1 MFFKLKPLAV
11 SVGALLCAGMTNIS
25 MAQQADGGTPVSA
38 DSDATATLDRVRVTG
53 TNIKG
58 AQISGV
64 GPISVIDAEAIERS
78 GAISVETLLQRIPA
92 SAGTAGSQ
100 TSAYWTSDGWG
111 TAQVSLRGL
120 GPSRTLVLV
129 NGRRMV
135 NGGTGA
141 NSAVDL
147 NMIPISMIERIEV
160 LKDGASAIYGADAV
174 AGVVNIITK
183 KAFDGA
189 RLSLK
194 YGQTAEGDGEETAAD
209 LTFGTSDDR
218 GSMVLGVTFNESKAV
233 PMLSRAPCSL
243 AERGGELVCVGNA
256 STIGGRALLAD
267 GSMINFNQAPGGD
280 GDFYEPYDGA
290 IHNQNTNQYL
300 NAVNPVRR
308 YGMFATGDFSLTE
321 STRLFG
327 EFLYTNRRSNQDT
340 APGTVGNFRP
350 IRIAA
355 DHPTNPTGQDLTL
368 VRRNL
373 KEAGMRIASQDVDT
387 FRAVLGLEGV
397 FGETWSWDASMNYGR
412 NTAEDGFTNVVNLD
426 RFDATL
432 DRSRCSTTPG
442 SAIPCADY
450 LGYGDVT
457 QEVIDY
463 IMYTSVNTGGNSL
476 LAFQGNV
483 SGQLFELPAGTVG
496 MAAGIEVRT
505 ERGWRDPDILTR
517 QGIANTNRADAI
529 SGEYKAKEAFVEWH
543 VPLLADVPMFQ
554 RLDMS
559 AALRYSDYEL
569 FGDDTNYKLGLDWQL
584 TDDFKLRATR
594 STAFRIPS
602 IPQLFGGVTT
612 GNLTTTDPC
621 SGWSSMP
628 SSSVVAQNCQ
638 ADGVPV
644 GYTQL
649 GNSVLTFG
657 GGNINLMPEDAD
669 TLTVGMAWTP
679 SFINGLTLTVDYYK
693 IDITN
698 AVASVAGSTKLALC
712 YNTPGLNHPF
722 CADSHFTR
730 NPVTG
735 EINYLSS
742 QPVNASD
749 ETASGIDL
757 GLVWEF
763 GLGDLR
769 ALLDLD
775 VSYLKEY
782 SVRPYEGANL
792 IEYAGKITGGRGSF
806 AHWRGLGSFGLAGDR
821 WSGNYVVQ
829 FIGKAD
835 DINASEGDIG
845 ATVGNLFYH
854 NVQADYSV
862 TEALKIS
869 VGIDNIFDKSAP
881 FIQSWTDANTDTMTY
896 DLLGR
901 RWNARISYRW

>member
-1 MFFKLKPLAV
+1 MRPKLKPLAI
-11 SVGALLCAGMTNIS
+11 SVGALLCAGMTIPAA
-25 MAQQADGGTPVSA
+25 AQQADAATPSSA
-38 DSDATATLDRVRVTG
+38 ADTAATLDAVRVTG
-53 TNIKG
+53 THIKG
-58 AQISGV
+58 AQLSGV
-64 GPISVIDAEAIERS
+64 GPISVIDSEAIERS

-100 TSAYWTSDGWG
+100 TSAYWTADGWG
-111 TAQVSLRGL
+111 TAQVNLRGL
-120 GPSRTLVLV
+120 GASRTLVLL

-183 KAFDGA
+183 TSFDGA
-189 RLSLK
+189 QVSVK

-209 LTFGTSDDR
+209 LTFGTKGDR

-233 PMLSRAPCSL
+233 PMMSRAPCSL

-267 GSMINFNQAPGGD
+267 GTMVNFNQTPGGN
-280 GDFYEPYDGA
+280 GDFYEPYNA
-290 IHNQNTNQYL
+290 ETHNQNTNQYL
-300 NAVNPVRR
+300 NAVNPVQR
-308 YGMFATGDFSLTE
+308 YGMFATGDFNLTDN
-321 STRLFG
+321 TRLYG
-327 EFLYTNRRSNQDT
+327 EFLYTNRSSTQDT
-340 APGTVGNFRP
+340 APGTVGSFRP

-355 DHPTNPTGQDLTL
+355 GHPTNPTGQDLTL

-373 KEAGMRIASQDVDT
+373 KEAGIRLASQDVDT

-397 FGETWSWDASMNYGR
+397 FRETWSWDASMNYGR
-412 NTAEDGFTNVVNLD
+412 NTASDGFTNVVNLD
-426 RFDATL
+426 RFDATM
-432 DRSRCSTTPG
+432 DRTRCGTTPG
-442 SAIPCADY
+442 AAIPCGDY
-450 LGYGDVT
+450 LGYGDLS

-463 IMYTSVNTGGNSL
+463 IMYDSINTGGNSL
-476 LAFQGNV
+476 LSFQGSV
-483 SGQLFELPAGTVG
+483 SGQLFDLPAGTVG
-496 MAAGIEVRT
+496 MAAGIEART
-505 ERGWRDPDILTR
+505 ERGWRDPDILTQ

-529 SGEYKAKEAFVEWH
+529 AGEYKAREAFVEWN
-543 VPLLADVPMFQ
+543 VPLLADMTMFR
-554 RLDMS
+554 RLDLN
-559 AALRYSDYEL
+559 AAVRYSDYEL
-569 FGDDTNYKLGLDWQL
+569 FGDETNYKIGLDWQM
-584 TDDFKLRATR
+584 TDDIKLRATR

-638 ADGVPV
+638 ADGVPA

-649 GNSVLTFG
+649 GNSVLTYG
-657 GGNINLMPEDAD
+657 GGNIDLMPEDAD

-679 SFINGLTLTVDYYK
+679 TFVDGLTLTLDYYR
-693 IDITN
+693 IEISN

-712 YNTPGLNHPF
+712 YNTPGLSHPF

-735 EINYLSS
+735 EIDYLSN

-749 ETASGIDL
+749 ETASGFDL
-757 GLVWEF
+757 GMVWGF

-769 ALLDLD
+769 AIVDLD

-782 SVRPYEGANL
+782 SVRPYVGADL

-806 AHWRGLGSFGLAGDR
+806 AQWRGLGSFSLVGDR

-835 DINASEGDIG
+835 DINASPGDIG
-845 ATVGNLFYH
+845 ATVGNIFYH
-854 NVQADYSV
+854 GVQADYSL
-862 TEALKIS
+862 TDALKLS
-869 VGIDNIFDKSAP
+869 VGVDNLFDKSAP

>member
-1 MFFKLKPLAV
+1 MSLKLKPLAI
-11 SVGALLCAGMTNIS
+11 SIGALLCIGVINAS
-25 MAQQADGGTPVSA
+25 EAQESETTASASA
-38 DSDATATLDRVRVTG
+38 DVPTTLDHVRVTG

-64 GPISVIDAEAIERS
+64 GPVSVIDAEAIERS

-111 TAQVSLRGL
+111 TAQVNLRGL

-147 NMIPISMIERIEV
+147 NMIPIAMIERIEV

-183 KAFDGA
+183 SAFDGTRA
-189 RLSLK
+189 SIK
-194 YGQTAEGDGEETAAD
+194 YGQTAKGDGEETAAD
-209 LTFGTSDDR
+209 ITFGVQGER
-218 GSMVLGVTFNESKAV
+218 GSMVLGATFNESHAV
-233 PMLSRAPCSL
+233 PMMSRAPCSL
-243 AERGGELVCVGNA
+243 SERGGELVCVGNA

-267 GSMINFNQAPGGD
+267 GTMVNFNQAPGGN
-280 GDFYEPYDGA
+280 GDFFESYDGA

-300 NAVNPVRR
+300 NAVNPVKRH
-308 YGMFATGDFSLTE
+308 GVFATGDFALTDNT
-321 STRLFG
+321 SVFA
-327 EFLYTNRRSNQDT
+327 EFLYTNRRSTQDT
-340 APGTVGNFRP
+340 APGTVGSFRT
-350 IRIAA
+350 IEIGA

-368 VRRNL
+368 IRRNL
-373 KEAGMRIASQDVDT
+373 KEAGMRTAFQDIDT
-387 FRAVLGLEGV
+387 FRGVLGLEGI
-397 FGETWSWDASMNYGR
+397 FGDTWSWDASVNYGR
-412 NTAEDGFTNVVNLD
+412 NTAKDGFTNVVNLD

-432 DRSRCSTTPG
+432 DTSRCGTAAG
-442 SAIPCADY
+442 SSIPCADY
-450 LGYGDVT
+450 LGYGDIS

-463 IMYTSVNTGGNSL
+463 LMYTSIHNGANSM

-483 SGQLFELPAGTVG
+483 SGELFQLPAGAVG
-496 MAAGIEVRT
+496 MAAGIEIRT
-505 ERGWRDPDILTR
+505 ERGSRDPDILTQ

-529 SGEYKAKEAFVEWH
+529 AGEHKAKEAFVEWH
-543 VPLLADVPMFQ
+543 VPVIADVPMIQ
-554 RLDMS
+554 RLDLN

-569 FGDDTNYKLGLDWQL
+569 FGDDTNYKLGLDWRL
-584 TDDFKLRATR
+584 TDDIKIRATK
-594 STAFRIPS
+594 STAFRVPA

-621 SGWSSMP
+621 SGWSTMDP
-628 SSSVVAQNCQ
+628 SAVVAQNCQ
-638 ADGVPV
+638 ASGVPS

-649 GNSVLTFG
+649 GNSILTYG
-657 GGNINLMPEDAD
+657 GGNLNLMPEDAE
-669 TLTVGMAWTP
+669 TFTMGVAWTP
-679 SFINGLTLTVDYYK
+679 GLVDGLTLTLDYYR
-693 IDITN
+693 IDLEN

-712 YNTPGLNHPF
+712 YNSQNMAHPF

-735 EINYLSS
+735 EVNYLSN

-749 ETASGIDL
+749 ETASGFDL
-757 GLVWEF
+757 GMVWQF
-763 GLGDLR
+763 GLGDLQ
-769 ALLDLD
+769 AFVDLD

-782 SVRPYEGANL
+782 SVRPYVGADL

-806 AHWRGLGSFGLAGDR
+806 ANWRGLGTFGLAGDR
-821 WSGNYVVQ
+821 WSGNYVMQ
-829 FIGKAD
+829 YIGGAD
-835 DINASEGDIG
+835 DINASPGAIG
-845 ATVGNLFYH
+845 STVGSHVYH
-854 NVQADYSV
+854 NVQAQYSL
-862 TEALKIS
+862 TSALS
-869 VGIDNIFDKSAP
+869 LSLGVDNLFDKSAP
-881 FIQSWTDANTDTMTY
+881 YIQSWTDANTDTMTY

-901 RWNARISYRW
+901 RWNARVSYRW